1 VKGCR
6 FVRSR
11 LSEWVDSALSA
22 EVTGVIE
29 AHLEGCPECARF
41 AKQLEESIEALA
53 SLPRL
58 EPDVAIAQ
66 LVRVRLDIETRKPG
80 LAALFRSA
88 LSARPLILPSLA
100 QAALVICV
108 LMGGILAI
116 NRATLVPRSV
126 VWGVEAPSGTEG
138 NPLFPSDGVGLPRA
152 EQERGRAEALTGV
165 GESSLFVET
174 VVARD
179 GSVSAIRVIE
189 GDARNAGP
197 LLAALWRERFVPVKV
212 GGRPVAVSFYRL
224 LSRMDV
230 RS

>member
-1 VKGCR
+1 
-6 FVRSR
+6 
-11 LSEWVDSALSA
+11 VDGEVSA
-22 EVTGVIE
+22 EVTGAVE
-29 AHLEGCPECARF
+29 DHLEACPECARR
-41 AKQLEESIEALA
+41 AHELERSLEALA

-58 EPDVAIAQ
+58 EPETPIAQ
-66 LVRVRLDIETRKPG
+66 LVRMRLDMETRKPG

-88 LSARPLILPSLA
+88 LGARPLFLPSML
-100 QAALVICV
+100 QAMLVIGIV
-108 LMGGILAI
+108 FGGVLAI
-116 NRATLVPRSV
+116 NQASIVPGAG

-138 NPLFPSDGVGLPRA
+138 NPLFPSQGVGLPRA
-152 EQERGRAEALTGV
+152 ESEPGRAEALSGV
-165 GESSLFVET
+165 GEQSLFVET

-189 GDARNAGP
+189 GDARDAGP
-197 LLAALWRERFVPVKV
+197 LLAALWKERFVPVKV